1 MESKKNKFYSIEIEK
16 DKLYWISNSEPPK
29 SKSKAL
35 FFSIDEV
42 LAYKPFNEDF
52 GPVNLSMTHKLAIEL
67 ELMMRKSNC
76 KIYFYT
82 SLAEDKRANA
92 AYLMCA
98 YLIISKKMTAE
109 MAWNYF
115 KTEKFKPFRDASCGP
130 SIYDC
135 TIFDCLKGLEYAL
148 ELGWYNPTT
157 FSVKEYENNEKE
169 NMNWII
175 PGKLLA
181 FSKPS
186 SEEYDEKGNKLLT
199 PLDYCNIFKKMGI
212 TTVIRLNKPTYDKKI
227 FENNQIKHRD
237 LYFLDGEIPSEEIVE
252 HFFDIVENEKGGV
265 AVHCS
270 SGRGNTG
277 TLMAIYAMKHYRFP
291 ARAFIGYIRIC
302 RPGSILGKQQ
312 NFLVQ
317 EQDKYF
323 KIGDQYRINNGLK
336 DYKIIESDKLN

>member
-1 MESKKNKFYSIEIEK
+1 MESNKDKYYSIEIEK
-16 DKLYWISNSEPPK
+16 DKLYWISYSEPPY
-29 SKSKAL
+29 SKSNSL
-35 FFSIDEV
+35 YFNIDDFLV
-42 LAYKPFNEDF
+42 YKPFHEDF

-67 ELMMRKSNC
+67 KIIMQKSKN
-76 KIYFYT
+76 KIYFLT

-109 MAWNYF
+109 MAWDFF
-115 KTEKFKPFRDASCGP
+115 KNEKFKPFRDASSGP

-135 TIFDCLKGLEYAL
+135 TILDCLKGLEYGI
-148 ELGWYNPTT
+148 ELGWYNPKT

-186 SEEYDEKGNKLLT
+186 SKEYDEKGNKLLT
-199 PLDYCNIFKKMGI
+199 PIDYCNIFKKMGI
-212 TTVIRLNKPTYDKKI
+212 TTVIRLNKPTYDKAI
-227 FENNQIKHRD
+227 FEKNFIKHRD
-237 LYFLDGEIPSEEIVE
+237 LYFSDGEIPSEEIVE
-252 HFFDIVENEKGGV
+252 HFLDIVENEKGGV
-265 AVHCS
+265 AIHCS

-323 KIGDQYRINNGLK
+323 KIGDQYRINKGLK
-336 DYKIIESDKLN
+336 NFKIIESEKYN